1 MTKNKLNMLLGQYD
15 SKLSEKHQTALP
27 KKFRDELGD
36 KLIIT
41 KGFENCLIIVT
52 ESNWKTL
59 LEGTE
64 GKPFTNKSTREMQRF
79 LLGNATYVE
88 LDQKGRFVVPE
99 YLRQFAFIE
108 TDIVFIGVSRF
119 VELWDK
125 KKWEEHQ
132 EELAKNIESI
142 AERLSEENKE

>member
-1 MTKNKLNMLLGQYD
+1 MLLGQYE
-15 SKLSEKHQTALP
+15 STIGVKHQAGLS
-27 KKFRDELGD
+27 KKFRDVLGE
-36 KLIIT
+36 KLIVT
-41 KGFENCLIIVT
+41 KGFENCLIIVP

-99 YLRQFAFIE
+99 YLRQFAKIE
-108 TDIVFIGVSRF
+108 DTIVFVGVSRF

-125 KKWEEHQ
+125 KRWEEHQ

-142 AERLSEENKE
+142 AEKLTEVENKG